1 MLQKDALGI
10 GGEAA
15 AERHLSAKGHRVIA
29 RRVRMRFGEI
39 DLVALDGREVV
50 FVEVKTR
57 RGRGFGAPEDAIT
70 WQKREHL
77 RRCAWAWMAD
87 HRLNGRPFRID
98 VVSVLVGRPGAEPI
112 IVHFENAV
120 GETG

>member
-10 GGEAA
+10 DGEVA
-15 AERHLSAKGHRVIA
+15 AEWYLAAKGHRIIT
-29 RRVRMRFGEI
+29 RRVRTRFGEI
-39 DLVALDGREVV
+39 DLVTLDGREVV

-98 VVSVLVGRPGAEPI
+98 VVSVLAGRPGAEPAI
-112 IVHFENAV
+112 DHFENAV
-120 GETG
+120 GEAG